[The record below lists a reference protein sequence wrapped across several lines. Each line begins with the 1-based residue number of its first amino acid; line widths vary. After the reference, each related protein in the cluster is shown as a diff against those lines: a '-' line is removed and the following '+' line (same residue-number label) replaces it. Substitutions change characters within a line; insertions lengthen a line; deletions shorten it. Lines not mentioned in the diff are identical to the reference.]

1 MVLQRQSLH
10 LGIKVQNFPITS
22 RGCSKHLNNLAF
34 SDGVWP
40 LFKSWQSWQSWST
53 RWKNNI
59 NVGTKESSPGFLFLD
74 DWNPITRGS
83 MTTLNDLLR
92 SSPTKIP

>member
-1 MVLQRQSLH
+1 MVCGH
-10 LGIKVQNFPITS
+10 
-22 RGCSKHLNNLAF
+22 CSNPGNPGNPGQP
-34 SDGVWP
+34 DGKII
-40 LFKSWQSWQSWST
+40 F
-53 RWKNNI
+53 

-83 MTTLNDLLR
+83 MTTLNNLLR